1 MAQPE
6 LVYNE
11 SIGELIRGILS
22 DIRTLIREE
31 IALARVEMREQ
42 VGYVKAAAVSLA
54 VAVVALACG
63 GVLLLIAAATGIADM
78 FDWPVWA
85 GFLLLGALLVA
96 GGIIA
101 LTLARSRLRSVHAV
115 PERTVSTLKENSQW
129 IARRL
134 SSVRK

>member
-22 DIRTLIREE
+22 DIRSLIREE

-42 VGYVKAAAVSLA
+42 AGRVKTAAVSLG
-54 VAVVALACG
+54 VAIVALACG
-63 GVLLLIAAATGIADM
+63 GVLLLIAVATGIADL

-85 GFLLLGALLVA
+85 GFLLLGALLAA

-101 LTLARSRLRSVHAV
+101 LTLARSQLRQVHAV

-134 SSVRK
+134 SSARR